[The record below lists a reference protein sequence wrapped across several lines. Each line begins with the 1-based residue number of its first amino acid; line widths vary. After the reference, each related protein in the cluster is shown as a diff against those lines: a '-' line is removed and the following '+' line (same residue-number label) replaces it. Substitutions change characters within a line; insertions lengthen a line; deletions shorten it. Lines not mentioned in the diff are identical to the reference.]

1 MRIGIIGD
9 SGLIGLSFALLCE
22 KNGYEVTISDSNEDY
37 VFNLNHKVCLSNEP
51 MIQSMLFDTI
61 KFSATTDNLELIK
74 NSDMIFTFVSTPSSI
89 TENLDTTNV
98 FEIINNFYSTSSLD
112 IPIYDK
118 KFIVGSVTNPGD
130 VEQIQQRLEMFNIQV
145 AYVPEFT
152 SPGEIVKNFQQSE
165 VILIGTE
172 HQELSN
178 QLIALY
184 TKIQT
189 TQLNVYTM
197 SIKSAELTKLAISG
211 LIATKITYGNML
223 GEVMVNLGLEN
234 EIGVVLSVLCG
245 GSKTDRNHIKYGFG
259 FGGQSLPK
267 ENRIFSNFINKLGIE
282 INIPSK
288 MDNFNREHSI
298 FLKNFFTK
306 NNPDKSIPFV
316 MNHLTY
322 KKGVNVMEESQQFQ
336 LCIDLLN
343 DGYMLHI
350 IESDEITKK
359 LSSLSESYDNRLKFF
374 KQGTTPQGYQI
385 NL

>member
-22 KNGYEVTISDSNEDY
+22 KNGYDVIVSDSNEDY
-37 VFNLNHKVCLSNEP
+37 IFNLNHKICLSNEP

-98 FEIINNFYSTSSLD
+98 FEIINNFYSASSLD
-112 IPIYDK
+112 IPIYNK

-130 VEQIQQRLEMFNIQV
+130 VEQIQQRLEMFNVQV

-178 QLIALY
+178 QLVALY

-234 EIGVVLSVLCG
+234 EIGVVLSALCG
-245 GSKTDRNHIKYGFG
+245 DSKSDKNHIKYGFG

-267 ENRIFSNFINKLGIE
+267 ENRIFGNFINKLGTE

-298 FLKNFFTK
+298 FLKNFFIK
-306 NNPDKSIPFV
+306 NNPDKLIPFV

-359 LSSLSESYDNRLKFF
+359 LSPLSESYDNRLKFF
-374 KQGTTPQGYQI
+374 KQGTNPQGYQI
-385 NL
+385 KL